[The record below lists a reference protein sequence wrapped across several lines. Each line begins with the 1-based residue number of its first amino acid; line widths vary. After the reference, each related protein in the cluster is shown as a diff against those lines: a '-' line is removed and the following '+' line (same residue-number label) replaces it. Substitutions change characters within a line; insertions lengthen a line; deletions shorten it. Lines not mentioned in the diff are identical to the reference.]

1 MQAEAGYA
9 PLLRM
14 IPGVTRPSTDRVSTA
29 GGNLANAMDSG
40 YILVVDDDAPTRLLL
55 RNLLEDDGFS
65 VQAACDGVEAIECCE
80 RELPNIMI
88 TDLNMPRLGGAEL
101 VGELESRGLGSF
113 PVIVIS
119 GREDCAQ
126 VAEDLSLSSMSKPFD
141 SYRLLQMVRN
151 VSAA

>member
-1 MQAEAGYA
+1 MDGGY
-9 PLLRM
+9 
-14 IPGVTRPSTDRVSTA
+14 V
-29 GGNLANAMDSG
+29 
-40 YILVVDDDAPTRLLL
+40 LVVDDDAPTRLLI

-65 VQAACDGVEAIECCE
+65 VEAACDGVEAIEICSH
-80 RELPNIMI
+80 RLPDLMI

-101 VGELESRGLGSF
+101 VGELEARGLGAF

-126 VAEDLSLSSMSKPFD
+126 VAEGLSLSAMSKPFD
-141 SYRLLQMVRN
+141 SDRLLRMVRS